1 MILSNILVSF
11 RYLLTRS
18 GLSTVRETCQVF
30 ETWQVLWWHLES
42 NMELDCKCDRK
53 MRTDEQINRCIDA
66 LFARIHELETEV
78 AALKGSPV
86 RESVAPSLPKNVQL
100 ESAPAERAV
109 NIPLESS
116 GGRSIENAIGTRWI
130 GRIGVLA
137 ILFGVAFFLK
147 YSFDNKLIGETG
159 RVMLGIFWGAAFISA
174 GEYLQKKRDMS
185 LYGQMLSGGGLGTL
199 YLSIY
204 GAFALYH
211 LIPAPLAMGALVVTT
226 TTGMLLSI
234 RYNSYSL
241 AALALLGGFLTPI
254 MLSTGK
260 NQPLA
265 LFSYILLLDAGVFLL
280 LSFRNWPTLAAAS
293 LAGTA
298 LLYTGWHFDYFTAG
312 ERTTPFA
319 IIAIFYLFY
328 TSYSLLTRIYSERE
342 ETRSDQSVIFGAS
355 SFFLLA
361 FIAQQTPHTWTLRF
375 GVIIMAAAVLLFAE
389 ILRRLKPKAQLSIAS
404 FSGVSVIITVIAPF
418 VSLDHKWTEPALAA
432 EMAVFFGMGL
442 YLSRPW
448 LRKSSC
454 IIGILVLLSFADEIT
469 LHLEPFQRF
478 TPIFN
483 SRFFISAVSIAAF
496 YAIAKMASQKRDY
509 LDRNEIHI
517 PAISFIIAQLLSLT
531 LLSSEV
537 HDFFRFRA
545 PALDLDWTARH
556 YGYQLSLSILW
567 ALYASI
573 LTGFG
578 IALRVKGAR
587 ILGILLL
594 GITILKVFFID
605 LGSLQTL
612 YRIISFIVLGLLL
625 LAVSYSYN
633 RFRNL
638 IFGDER
644 DA

>member
-1 MILSNILVSF
+1 M
-11 RYLLTRS
+11 RS
-18 GLSTVRETCQVF
+18 
-30 ETWQVLWWHLES
+30 
-42 NMELDCKCDRK
+42 
-53 MRTDEQINRCIDA
+53 DEQINRCIDA
-66 LFARIHELETEV
+66 LFARIQELEAEV
-78 AALKGSPV
+78 AQLKGSPV
-86 RESVAPSLPKNVQL
+86 RESVAPSLPKAVQL
-100 ESAPAERAV
+100 ESAPAERTA
-109 NIPLESS
+109 NIPVETSA
-116 GGRSIENAIGTRWI
+116 GRSIESAIGTRWI

-137 ILFGVAFFLK
+137 ILFGIAFFLK

-159 RVMLGIFWGAAFISA
+159 RVMLGIFWGAAFIAA

-185 LYGQMLSGGGLGTL
+185 LYGQMLTGGGLGAL

-211 LIPAPLAMGALVVTT
+211 LIPAPLAMGVLVVTT

-234 RYNSYSL
+234 RYNSYPL
-241 AALALLGGFLTPI
+241 AALALLGGFLTPL

-260 NQPLA
+260 NQPLT
-265 LFSYILLLDAGVFLL
+265 LFCYVLLLDAGVFLL
-280 LSFRNWPTLAAAS
+280 LLFRNWPTLAAAS

-298 LLYTGWHFDYFTAG
+298 LLYSGWHFEYFTAG
-312 ERTTPFA
+312 QRTTAFA
-319 IIAIFYLFY
+319 IIAVFYLFY
-328 TSYSLLTRIYSERE
+328 TSYSLVTRLYFERE
-342 ETRSDQSVIFGAS
+342 ETRSDQVVIFGAA
-355 SFFLLA
+355 SFFLLS

-375 GVIIMAAAVLLFAE
+375 GVIIMAAAALLFAE

-404 FSGVSVIITVIAPF
+404 FSGVSVIVTVIAPF
-418 VSLDHKWTEPALAA
+418 VSLDNKWTEPALAA

-454 IIGILVLLSFADEIT
+454 IIGILVLLSFADELA

-478 TPIFN
+478 TPLFN
-483 SRFFISAVSIAAF
+483 IRFFISAVSIAAF

-517 PAISFIIAQLLSLT
+517 PAISFIIAQLLSLI
-531 LLSSEV
+531 LLSAEV

-545 PALDLDWTARH
+545 PALHLDWTARH

-578 IALRVKGAR
+578 IAMRVKGAR

-605 LGSLQTL
+605 LASLQTL

-638 IFGDER
+638 IFGDEQN
-644 DA
+644 D